1 MTWKPRKEGDEGMRI
16 TEGFVGGLVCL
27 VGLAGCVGSTGV
39 QVSPRYMS
47 SYTTDDVR
55 YAAKEG
61 VRAEIVGNPFAAEA
75 QDQLEAV
82 ITESIA
88 HDHFGPTLPVY
99 TEPPEDF
106 ISPYRVVMVFNPT
119 TRSYPLCEDTPE
131 AGPNDGTVRVAA
143 AFCASDRSLTE
154 VKGSASDVQGPD
166 DPRFREL
173 ISTMTLELF
182 PPFDERDDNEP
193 DADFDLN

>member
-1 MTWKPRKEGDEGMRI
+1 MWKPRTKGNEGMRI
-16 TEGFVGGLVCL
+16 TQGFGGLVCL
-27 VGLAGCVGSTGV
+27 VGLAGCIGSPGV
-39 QVSPRYMS
+39 WVSPRYMS

-61 VRAEIVGNPFAAEA
+61 VRAQIVGNPFAAEA

-88 HDHFGPTLPVY
+88 NDHFGPTLPVY

-119 TRSYPLCEDTPE
+119 TGSYPLCENTPE

-154 VKGSASDVQGPD
+154 VKGSASDVRGPD

-173 ISTMTLELF
+173 ISTMTLELL
-182 PPFDERDDNEP
+182 PPFDERDQDDNDP
-193 DADFDLN
+193 GDFNRG

>member
-1 MTWKPRKEGDEGMRI
+1 METTRRI
-16 TEGFVGGLVCL
+16 AVGLVCL
-27 VGLAGCVGSTGV
+27 VGLAGCGTAGV
-39 QVSPRYMS
+39 QVNPRYMG

-61 VRAEIVGNPFAAEA
+61 VRAEIVGSPFAAEA

-88 HDHFGPTLPVY
+88 RDHFGPTLPVY

-119 TRSYPLCEDTPE
+119 SRSYPLCENTPE
-131 AGPNDGTVRVAA
+131 AGPADGAVYVAA

-154 VKGSASDVQGPD
+154 VKGSAVDVQGPND
-166 DPRFREL
+166 ARFRRL
-173 ISTMTLELF
+173 ISTMTVELF
-182 PPFDERDDNEP
+182 PPFDKRDQDDN